1 MKMFTEE
8 DYESDDAIKF
18 CSDDYGTIDLGRYGP
33 FCSLRHFQEGVVLEA
48 RVQEGLGVLGTV
60 MVQRGELRPG
70 DGFVGAD
77 LTSNGSID
85 ANAEPDAEPVAA
97 ATTAT
102 ADATTTDT
110 QCDAAGG
117 AT

>member
-1 MKMFTEE
+1 MVLNVGWLDSIERRV
-8 DYESDDAIKF
+8 AI
-18 CSDDYGTIDLGRYGP
+18 
-33 FCSLRHFQEGVVLEA
+33 LEY
-48 RVQEGLGVLGTV
+48 
-60 MVQRGELRPG
+60 
-70 DGFVGAD
+70 GFVGAD

>member
-1 MKMFTEE
+1 M
-8 DYESDDAIKF
+8 AI
-18 CSDDYGTIDLGRYGP
+18 
-33 FCSLRHFQEGVVLEA
+33 LEY
-48 RVQEGLGVLGTV
+48 
-60 MVQRGELRPG
+60 
-70 DGFVGAD
+70 GFVGTD

-102 ADATTTDT
+102 AATTTTDT